1 MVALLQSFHL
11 RTTGH
16 LPTVADVK
24 RWLARGSTVVYDG
37 ADDHDNV
44 NHTEST
50 FPRVSALGSLLVC
63 AKDLAVRELAEAHR
77 VDRRAGTMRS

>member
-1 MVALLQSFHL
+1 
-11 RTTGH
+11 
-16 LPTVADVK
+16 
-24 RWLARGSTVVYDG
+24 YDG

-63 AKDLAVRELAEAHR
+63 AKDLAVRKLAEAHR